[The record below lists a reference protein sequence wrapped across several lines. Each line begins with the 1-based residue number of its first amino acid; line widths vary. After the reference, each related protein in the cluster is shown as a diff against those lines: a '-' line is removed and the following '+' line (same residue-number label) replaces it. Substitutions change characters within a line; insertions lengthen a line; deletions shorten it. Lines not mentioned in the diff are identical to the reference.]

1 MFSHARKRSLPAN
14 IGIRGARLLRQV
26 LPSRCG
32 RRARLE
38 TRPLLTGSPAPAMTM
53 GIVVVAC
60 FAARVAG
67 VPR

>member
-14 IGIRGARLLRQV
+14 IGIRGARLLRQG

-38 TRPLLTGSPAPAMTM
+38 TRPLLTGSPAMTM